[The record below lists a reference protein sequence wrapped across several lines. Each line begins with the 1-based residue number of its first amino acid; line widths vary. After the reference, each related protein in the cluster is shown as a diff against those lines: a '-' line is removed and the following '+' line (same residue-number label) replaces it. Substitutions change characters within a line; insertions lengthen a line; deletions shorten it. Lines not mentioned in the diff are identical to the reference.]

1 MSSVESIVRLGRISV
16 EERKRKRK
24 HRLWYLMFLT
34 MWNFMLYCKIF
45 VDFIFY
51 QQRLNRL
58 YGHYAT

>member
-1 MSSVESIVRLGRISV
+1 MSSVESMVRLGRISV

-24 HRLWYLMFLT
+24 HRLWYLMLLT